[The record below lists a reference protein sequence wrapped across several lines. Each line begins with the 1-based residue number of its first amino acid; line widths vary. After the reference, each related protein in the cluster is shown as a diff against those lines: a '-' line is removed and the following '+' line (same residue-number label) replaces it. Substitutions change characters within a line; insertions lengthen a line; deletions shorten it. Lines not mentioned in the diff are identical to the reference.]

1 MNGVEYDD
9 PEDEHDFEEG
19 RYLYCVVEASEG
31 ATLTVEGIDG
41 TPVSVLAEGGV
52 GAVLQPVDSVYD
64 SEDMTQVRHWLLT
77 HQQVVETAGSAFG
90 TPIPFRFDTI
100 FKGDDETVSVWLRDN
115 HQELSEGLDWLAGCW
130 EYRIEVR
137 WNEQHMRET
146 LREEDPRL
154 GELARRIEEAESGTS
169 YLLESKFEQR
179 LTDRLQQR
187 SEELEA
193 RLVEGIRPYTV
204 DFQVSTTT
212 ARVLPEDDESS
223 LDTAVQLSVLADSDH
238 EERIGKQLELI
249 ADQPQYEVR
258 YTGPWPPYSHAPEI
272 GGGEP

>member
-100 FKGDDETVSVWLRDN
+100 FKGDDETVSEWLRDN
-115 HQELSEGLDWLAGCW
+115 HQELSDVLDWLAGCW

-154 GELARRIEEAESGTS
+154 RELARRIEEAESGTS

-204 DFQVSTTT
+204 DLQVSTTT

-272 GGGEP
+272 GGDEP